1 MEIFR
6 KIIAVLGLILL
17 FSGMAYY
24 FLFRSDGEKYLDQGK
39 EYFKESKY
47 KEALFYFE
55 KAEEFDIGEALKYS
69 GTIYLESGDPQ
80 KAIVKFDKYLKIG
93 KPSDNDRKMLLN
105 DLGVAYF
112 KLNEIEKAKIYWRQ
126 AADLGNITSANN
138 LKELET
144 KLVK

>member
-1 MEIFR
+1 
-6 KIIAVLGLILL
+6 
-17 FSGMAYY
+17 
-24 FLFRSDGEKYLDQGK
+24 
-39 EYFKESKY
+39 
-47 KEALFYFE
+47 
-55 KAEEFDIGEALKYS
+55 
-69 GTIYLESGDPQ
+69 
-80 KAIVKFDKYLKIG
+80 YLKIG

-105 DLGVAYF
+105 DLGVAFF